1 MSEVL
6 SVETMAAPAAVGL
19 IDLSREHGFVPYL
32 PLWHAMRAFT
42 DQRNSDSQDQLL
54 LLQHEPVFTLGQ
66 AGKPEHVLLP
76 GDIPVVQCDRGGQV
90 TYHGPGQLVLYPL
103 LDLQRLRLGV
113 RDFVCLLEQVIID
126 TLAAFQI
133 SARRRDGMPGV
144 YVGEDKIAALG
155 LRVRRGCS
163 YHGLAFNVDMD
174 LQPFSRIN
182 PCGYAGM
189 QVTDLRRCCGVSYPG
204 LQQVQQKLL
213 DCLQARLGVALQTAS
228 AAEPMDN
235 IFSKAIINYSENA

>member
-1 MSEVL
+1 MSTVL
-6 SVETMAAPAAVGL
+6 SDETMAASAALGL

-32 PLWHAMRAFT
+32 PLWHAMRAYT
-42 DQRNSDSQDQLL
+42 DQRSSDSQDQLL

-66 AGKPEHVLLP
+66 AGKPEHVLMP
-76 GDIPVVQCDRGGQV
+76 GDIPVVQSDRGGQV

-113 RDFVCLLEQVIID
+113 RDFVSLLEQVIID
-126 TLAAFQI
+126 TLAAFQV
-133 SARRRDGMPGV
+133 SGRRRDGMPGV
-144 YVGEDKIAALG
+144 YVGADKIAALG
-155 LRVRRGCS
+155 LRVRRGCT

-182 PCGYAGM
+182 PCGYADM
-189 QVTDLRRCCGVSYPG
+189 QVTDLRRCCGVSYPR

-213 DCLQARLGVALQTAS
+213 DGLQARLGVALQTAS

-235 IFSKAIINYSENA
+235 IFSKAIINNSESA